1 MKIIK
6 INPKKPDKKII
17 KETVGMIKK
26 GGAVIIPTDT
36 VYGLTANAL
45 DEKAVRRLFLIKKRT
60 INKPFSVF
68 VKDLKM
74 AKKISCIDSK
84 REKILRKFWPGQITF
99 VLKKKKIIPDFLTA
113 DKKTIGLRIPNCLI
127 IKNIFE
133 FLNFPL
139 IGTSANISGK
149 PAFGEIKKIIKQF
162 QDQKNQ
168 PDLILDTGNLPKSK
182 PSTIVDL
189 TFKTPKILRDGL
201 VFFK

>member
-17 KETVGMIKK
+17 KEVVKIIKK

-60 INKPFSVF
+60 TNKPFSVF
-68 VKDLKM
+68 VKDLEM
-74 AKKISCIDSK
+74 AKKISCINSK
-84 REKILRKFWPGQITF
+84 TEKNLKKFWPGQITF
-99 VLKKKKIIPDFLTA
+99 VLKKKKIVPDFLT
-113 DKKTIGLRIPNCLI
+113 DSKKTIGLRIPDCLI
-127 IKNIFE
+127 IKNLFE

-149 PAFGEIKKIIKQF
+149 SAFGKIEEVIKQF
-162 QDQKNQ
+162 QSRKNQ
-168 PDLILDTGNLPKSK
+168 PDLILDAGDLLKSK

-189 TFKTPKILRDGL
+189 TLPIPKVLRKGKIS
-201 VFFK
+201 F